1 VSRAGVR
8 VIHSNY
14 HQLFSSSS
22 SSSFLLFF
30 FVHVHQLLRLLL
42 LLFSFLYSSSLSIR
56 VVHSLTHSHMI
67 VKTKCDHHF
76 PLPLCLSLVSLL
88 LAAVH
93 SCRPC
98 AFFSIHR
105 DRRDSSIFF
114 LYRVVILFLFAFPAD
129 SSLSQ
134 VCVLLFLYSF
144 LFCFLIRLQ
153 GVLYSL
159 YIIPL
164 SNGIIHSAGE
174 RDESR
179 SAGMILGDS
188 RGRMASIIHRP
199 SSRIFHSIY
208 LL

>member
-76 PLPLCLSLVSLL
+76 PLPLCLSFLL
-88 LAAVH
+88 QFIHVDLA
-93 SCRPC
+93 P
-98 AFFSIHR
+98 
-105 DRRDSSIFF
+105 
-114 LYRVVILFLFAFPAD
+114 
-129 SSLSQ
+129 SSLSTETGEI
-134 VCVLLFLYSF
+134 LLFF
-144 LFCFLIRLQ
+144 
-153 GVLYSL
+153 
-159 YIIPL
+159 PL
-164 SNGIIHSAGE
+164 SC
-174 RDESR
+174 RYTF
-179 SAGMILGDS
+179 
-188 RGRMASIIHRP
+188 SIRF
-199 SSRIFHSIY
+199 SSRLFS
-208 LL
+208 LSGVCSPFS

>member
-1 VSRAGVR
+1 MRPP
-8 VIHSNY
+8 
-14 HQLFSSSS
+14 FPPP
-22 SSSFLLFF
+22 
-30 FVHVHQLLRLLL
+30 
-42 LLFSFLYSSSLSIR
+42 SL
-56 VVHSLTHSHMI
+56 
-67 VKTKCDHHF
+67 
-76 PLPLCLSLVSLL
+76 SLL

-105 DRRDSSIFF
+105 DRRDSSIFSF
-114 LYRVVILFLFAFPAD
+114 IVSLYFFYSLFQHRRLF
-129 SSLSQ
+129 SLSQ
-134 VCVLLFLYSF
+134 VCVLLFLDSSF
-144 LFCFLIRLQ
+144 FLFLIRLQ

-199 SSRIFHSIY
+199 SSGIFHSIY